1 MVDSVEAW
9 LAGVSFWIQV
19 PILLAVLVPLC
30 WLLAGVIDRL
40 VDRVLRRHG
49 ADRSEGPSGAA
60 EGVTERTP
68 VARP

>member
-40 VDRVLRRHG
+40 VDLVLRRHG
-49 ADRSEGPSGAA
+49 TDRSDEASGAA
-60 EGVTERTP
+60 EVVPDRAP
-68 VARP
+68 VAKP